1 MAGGG
6 GGAGLV
12 SGVLAR
18 GGGGAGGGEP
28 LDVGEG
34 RAPGPHRVAA
44 VAGAGQGLAAE
55 TAWTR

>member
-1 MAGGG
+1 MAG

-18 GGGGAGGGEP
+18 GGAGGGEA

-44 VAGAGQGLAAE
+44 VAGAGQGLVAE